1 MASWAHFRDKYEQEI
16 LTELAPNT
24 EKKAIGVLNAIEEA
38 INPTRVSD
46 ITHDNLSTYI
56 KTMREKGRAGAT
68 IAGHIT
74 HLKSALGF
82 AVKWKMITTL
92 PDMPDL
98 KRVKRSNMMKG
109 RPITLEEHERMLEAT
124 TEIVGDKADESWQY
138 FQRGLW
144 ASGLR
149 LDEALHLTG
158 IADCKSGDCLEVKLD
173 GRNSLLVIPAEMEKG
188 NQDRLLPMAPEFA
201 RFLEETPEA
210 DRQGPVFKFHNRKS
224 GKLGTVKMQ
233 WASTVIC
240 DIGEQARVVVN
251 KKSGKFASAHD
262 LRRAFGQR
270 WAAKVMPQILMQL
283 MRHRDISTT
292 MKYYVGSEAETTA
305 NVLWEADEKPRGQ
318 KVAI

>member
-1 MASWAHFRDKYEQEI
+1 MRRKLSPCSLGCQWSITEVGQI
-16 LTELAPNT
+16 LDFDHLVTPGLEGSYDSA
-24 EKKAIGVLNAIEEA
+24 EFFD
-38 INPTRVSD
+38 PTG
-46 ITHDNLSTYI
+46 Y
-56 KTMREKGRAGAT
+56 A
-68 IAGHIT
+68 
-74 HLKSALGF
+74 
-82 AVKWKMITTL
+82 
-92 PDMPDL
+92 
-98 KRVKRSNMMKG
+98 
-109 RPITLEEHERMLEAT
+109 
-124 TEIVGDKADESWQY
+124 
-138 FQRGLW
+138 
-144 ASGLR
+144 
-149 LDEALHLTG
+149 
-158 IADCKSGDCLEVKLD
+158 
-173 GRNSLLVIPAEMEKG
+173 RNSLLVIPAEMEKG